1 MFTDIILP
9 AVSILWTIGYT
20 LFIKKETKNAAAI
33 NALRIELKDKIIELK
48 DLETKLFEAR
58 QHILELKNE
67 IMAVRANLDQ
77 ALLKISFYEQ
87 LNKLESQ
94 D

>member
-1 MFTDIILP
+1 MLQNIVVP
-9 AVSILWTIGYT
+9 ALALLWTIGYT
-20 LFIKKETKNAAAI
+20 LYLKRETKHSQEVNV
-33 NALRIELKDKIIELK
+33 LKIELKDKIIELK
-48 DLETKLFEAR
+48 ELETKLFEAR
-58 QHILELKNE
+58 QQILELKNDL
-67 IMAVRANLDQ
+67 MSVRANLDQ

>member
-1 MFTDIILP
+1 MFIDIILP
-9 AVSILWTIGYT
+9 TVSIMWTIGYT
-20 LFIKKETKNAAAI
+20 IFLKRETKKVEELNQ
-33 NALRIELKDKIIELK
+33 LKMELKDKIIELK
-48 DLETKLFEAR
+48 DLETKLFESR

-67 IMAVRANLDQ
+67 IMAVRSNLDQ

>member
-1 MFTDIILP
+1 MLQNIAVP
-9 AVSILWTIGYT
+9 ALALLWTIGYT
-20 LFIKKETKNAAAI
+20 LYLKRETKHSQEVNV
-33 NALRIELKDKIIELK
+33 LKIELKDKIIELK
-48 DLETKLFEAR
+48 ELETKLFEAR
-58 QHILELKNE
+58 QQILELKNDL
-67 IMAVRANLDQ
+67 MAVRANLDQ

>member
-1 MFTDIILP
+1 MWQNIIVP
-9 AVSILWTIGYT
+9 AVALSWTIGYT
-20 LFIKKETKNAAAI
+20 LYLKRETKHTNEV
-33 NALRIELKDKIIELK
+33 NLLKIELKDKIIELK
-48 DLETKLFEAR
+48 ELETKIFEAR
-58 QHILELKNE
+58 QQILELKNDL
-67 IMAVRANLDQ
+67 MAVRANLDQ

>member
-1 MFTDIILP
+1 MLQDII
-9 AVSILWTIGYT
+9 VSVLALLWTIGYT
-20 LFIKKETKNAAAI
+20 LYLKRENKHTQEVNVLK
-33 NALRIELKDKIIELK
+33 IELKDKIIELK
-48 DLETKLFEAR
+48 ELETKIFEAR
-58 QHILELKNE
+58 QQILELKNDL
-67 IMAVRANLDQ
+67 MAVRANLDQ

>member
-1 MFTDIILP
+1 MFQDII
-9 AVSILWTIGYT
+9 VSALALLWTIGYT
-20 LFIKKETKNAAAI
+20 LFLRRETKNTAAI
-33 NALRIELKDKIIELK
+33 NSLRIELKDKIIELK
-48 DLETKLFEAR
+48 ELETKLFEAR
-58 QHILELKNE
+58 QQILELKNDL
-67 IMAVRANLDQ
+67 MAVRANLDQ

>member
-1 MFTDIILP
+1 MLQNIIVP
-9 AVSILWTIGYT
+9 AVALLWTIGYT
-20 LFIKKETKNAAAI
+20 LYLKRETKHTNEV
-33 NALRIELKDKIIELK
+33 NLLKIELKDKIIELK
-48 DLETKLFEAR
+48 ELETKIFEAR
-58 QHILELKNE
+58 QQILELKNDL
-67 IMAVRANLDQ
+67 MAVRANLDQ